1 MTSWTPARSVLLSQL
16 LDDIVGTEEMVKIRQ
31 DYCRIHD
38 CIRSTGRLINVYY
51 TGSKAEGLDLPDSDM
66 DFMVDINIAHNMQ
79 IIQRKQDTTGT
90 TQRNLFEMSTENVR
104 PCFALLRS
112 VIPIRDIQLFNAC
125 QEIDS
130 SLYLSSYLYVY
141 NMEAEYSKY
150 SPHIATTR
158 QGPSMEGWSPYMDR
172 SESGTDIVHSIHCS
186 FWPDAAIEWPS
197 RRREYGWPSPHDIKA
212 IVDFG
217 FHLVSVGH
225 PHSDM
230 NMMEW
235 RLSFSVAERTLVWSF
250 NHIQMQC
257 YAAMKLLLKEF
268 IHPHCSPSSRVLCS
282 YFIKTFL
289 FWEYEKTDSSFWC
302 KHNSRECVMRLLANI
317 CDCIRVR
324 SLKHY
329 FIPSFNLIS
338 VKMTDEAQMEL
349 LRIFDII
356 LQSDI
361 GILRECNT
369 LNNVWFECLN
379 HQLGTNDVSRTVQ
392 KNLLRNDVCMMTAIE
407 QLQHEIPLLMTRNC
421 VDLFTLISQSVNNI
435 HRHTDN
441 KTHLPSF
448 AIGIL

>member
-1 MTSWTPARSVLLSQL
+1 MTSWTPTRSTLLSKL
-16 LDDIVGTEEMVKIRQ
+16 LDDVVGTEEMVRIRQ
-31 DYCRIHD
+31 DYCKIRD
-38 CIRSTGRLINVYY
+38 CIQSTGYDDNTYY
-51 TGSKAEGLDLPDSDM
+51 TGSKAEGLDLPGSDRDYM
-66 DFMVDINIAHNMQ
+66 ININKPCNMQ
-79 IIQRKQDTTGT
+79 VIQTEGDTADAIE
-90 TQRNLFEMSTENVR
+90 RNMFVMSTENIR
-104 PCFALLRS
+104 PCFAMLRS
-112 VIPIRDIQLFNAC
+112 VSPIRERQLFYAC
-125 QEIDS
+125 QGIDS
-130 SLYLSSYLYVY
+130 SLYLSSYLYVH
-141 NMEAEYSKY
+141 NAEEQLSK
-150 SPHIATTR
+150 SNSDKTTTK
-158 QGPSMEGWSPYMDR
+158 QGPSIEGWGPYMDR
-172 SESGTDIVHSIHCS
+172 SQSGTDGVFSVHCS
-186 FWPDAAIEWPS
+186 FWPDAAREWPS
-197 RRREYGWPSPHDIKA
+197 RQREYAWPTPHDIKA

-217 FHLVSVGH
+217 FHLVPVGH

-235 RLSFSVAERTLVWSF
+235 RISFSVAERTLVWSF
-250 NHIQMQC
+250 NHVQIQC
-257 YAAMKLLLKEF
+257 YAVLKLILKEF
-268 IHPHCSPSSRVLCS
+268 INPHCSHPCRVLCS

-329 FIPSFNLIS
+329 FIPSFNLLS

-379 HQLGTNDVSRTVQ
+379 HQLGTTDVSRTVQ